1 MLSDQTIRHLNDVL
15 SRPDFTQTKY
25 EIVGEL
31 GRGGMGTVYVA
42 ADREL
47 EREVAIKVSNAVT
60 SHPEFEARMRREAG
74 IIAKLEHPG
83 IVPIHDIGRLPDGR
97 LFYVMKRV
105 DGRLLSDVIAASDNR
120 DDLLQVLVRVCEPVA
135 FAHAHG
141 VVHRDLKPENV
152 MVGSFGEVLV
162 MDWGVAKVLAEP
174 TPEPDAG
181 PVARTEP
188 GQTDPGTVM
197 GTPGYMPPEQALGHS
212 EQVDARADVFALG
225 AILYAMITRAD
236 PPVEP
241 GADMD
246 QGLRGHKS
254 IPKRLRAI
262 CTKAMSVDRERRYA
276 GAGELAADIR
286 RFGAGL
292 PVEAYPESVWE
303 RAGRLIVIYRTPI
316 LLVLAYLIM
325 RLVVALVSG

>member
-15 SRPDFTQTKY
+15 SRPNFTRTKY

-42 ADREL
+42 TDREL

-74 IIAKLEHPG
+74 IIARLEHPG

-105 DGRLLSDVIAASDNR
+105 DGQLLSDVIAVSDNR
-120 DDLLQVLVRVCEPVA
+120 DELLQVLVRVCEPVA

-162 MDWGVAKVLAEP
+162 MDWGVAKLLAEP
-174 TPEPDAG
+174 TPEPGGG
-181 PVARTEP
+181 PVSQPAP

-197 GTPGYMPPEQALGHS
+197 GTAGYMSPEQALGKS
-212 EQVDARADVFALG
+212 ELVDARADVFALG
-225 AILYAMITRAD
+225 AILFAMITRTE
-236 PPVEP
+236 PPVRA
-241 GADMD
+241 GADVSRV
-246 QGLRGHKS
+246 LREHKA

-262 CTKAMSVDRERRYA
+262 CAKAMAVDRERRYR
-276 GAGELAADIR
+276 GAGELAAELV
-286 RFGAGL
+286 RFGTGQL
-292 PVEAYPESVWE
+292 VEAYPEALWE
-303 RAGRLIVIYRTPI
+303 RLGRLIAVYRTPI

-325 RLVVALVSG
+325 RLVVAVLSG